1 MLCVLTYYDNMGVH
15 SCRISVLPP
24 FHSLQLLQLILV
36 LLNGRPK
43 VSSTIIPLVHGDDAR
58 VGPRVEIGD
67 VHELDGKFEDTVPLV
82 SSQLNPQLVSW
93 DGVIVPCE
101 YARPK
106 YLMFKFSKVHN
117 LLL

>member
-1 MLCVLTYYDNMGVH
+1 MLCVLTHYDNMGVH

-24 FHSLQLLQLILV
+24 FHSLQLV
-36 LLNGRPK
+36 LLNRRPK

-58 VGPRVEIGD
+58 VGPRVGIGD

-82 SSQLNPQLVSW
+82 SSQLNPQHVCW

-106 YLMFKFSKVHN
+106 YLMFKFSKSP
-117 LLL
+117 